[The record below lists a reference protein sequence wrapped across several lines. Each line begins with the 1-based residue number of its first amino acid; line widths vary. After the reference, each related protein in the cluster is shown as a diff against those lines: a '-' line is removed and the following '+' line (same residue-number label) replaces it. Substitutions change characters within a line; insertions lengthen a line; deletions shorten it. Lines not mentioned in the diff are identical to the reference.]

1 MAESNFSWFK
11 IASFIGAGLLLIVA
25 IVAIA
30 SGITLITESDTT
42 RGVITIVSGLVCGVN
57 AYAVYKHYQNE
68 TEK

>member
-1 MAESNFSWFK
+1 MTESNFSWFK

-68 TEK
+68 TRN